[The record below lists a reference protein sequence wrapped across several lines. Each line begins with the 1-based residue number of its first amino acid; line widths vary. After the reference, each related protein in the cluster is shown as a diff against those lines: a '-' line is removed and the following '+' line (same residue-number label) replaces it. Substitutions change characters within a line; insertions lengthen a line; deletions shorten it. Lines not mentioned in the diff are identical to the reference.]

1 MTFYPRYLLFCLV
14 WFSGCASFDPHNI
27 LGRRSAERTA
37 NIDVIEFRAGDAASA
52 RAIRE
57 QTVESVWR
65 TVKERYYRAD
75 MNGVD
80 WDVAL
85 VKWRAQIVEAPT
97 EDEYWRRLDQMVGE
111 LGDSHT
117 RVESPAQVEA
127 RRKQR
132 VMSLGLG
139 LRDIDGQLV
148 VLSVNPDANAFF
160 AGIRAGMVIT
170 RIDDQPAIA
179 LWREWIAS
187 SRKSSSETARRGAAM
202 RRLTE
207 LAKTK
212 NDGVAVEFARFDGSV
227 ERTRLAMR
235 EIQTQPVVTHRVLPS
250 GLGYV
255 RLTGFSEWL
264 RPALLRAIESLKD
277 TSGIVLDL
285 RGNRGGSAA
294 MADALVGAFFKQKTV
309 IGKAQTRTNR
319 PVTIAFGA
327 VELVALDRFVP
338 GRADAYGGKLAVLID
353 ADSASASEAVASAL
367 QSTGRAQVFGETS
380 CGCLLAFLGYA
391 QLNEGGELAYSEVG
405 YVNIN
410 NERIENVGVKPDV
423 SLPRSVE
430 DIRSYRDRPLEAA
443 VSAIEGNRAQNSR

>member
-1 MTFYPRYLLFCLV
+1 MTFKARCFLVCLALLA
-14 WFSGCASFDPHNI
+14 GCASFDPHNI

-37 NIDVIEFRAGDAASA
+37 NIDVIEFHAGDAASA
-52 RAIRE
+52 RASRE
-57 QTVESVWR
+57 QTVDYVWR
-65 TVKERYYRAD
+65 TVKERYYRPD

-80 WDVAL
+80 WDGAL
-85 VKWRAQIVEAPT
+85 LKWRSAIVDAPT
-97 EDEYWRRLDQMVGE
+97 DDDYWRRLDQMVGE

-117 RVESPAQVEA
+117 RVEAPAQVEA

-170 RIDDQPAIA
+170 RIDGQSAID

-187 SRKSSSETARRGAAM
+187 SRKSSSDTARRGAAL
-202 RRLTE
+202 RRLNE

-212 NDGVAVEFARFDGSV
+212 SDGVAVEFARFNGAI

-235 EIQTQPVVTHRVLPS
+235 EIPTQPVVAHRVLPS

-264 RPALLRAIESLKD
+264 RPGLLRAIDSLKD
-277 TSGIVLDL
+277 TPGIVLDL

-294 MADALVGAFFKQKTV
+294 MADALVGAFFKEKTV

-319 PVTIAFGA
+319 PVTIGFGT
-327 VELVALDRFVP
+327 VELIALDRFIP
-338 GRADAYGGKLAVLID
+338 GRADAYTGKLAVLID

-367 QSTGRAQVFGETS
+367 QSTGRAEVFGETS

-391 QLNEGGELAYSEVG
+391 QLNGGADLSYSEVG

-410 NERIENVGVKPDV
+410 NERVENVGVKPNRYIQKTID
-423 SLPRSVE
+423 
-430 DIRSYRDRPLEAA
+430 DIRSNRDRPLEAA
-443 VSAIEGNRAQNSR
+443 VGAIAGDRAPNSR